1 MECNHEIGPTKK
13 TWSTLKQKF
22 NSTLTL
28 VINFVNE
35 SVAIS
40 YNFGMVW
47 LRMGEISDLD
57 LTSEVVT
64 GPSKI
69 MIFM

>member
-1 MECNHEIGPTKK
+1 MECNHENGPTKI
-13 TWSTLKQKF
+13 TWSTLKQTF

-35 SVAIS
+35 SVTIS

-57 LTSEVVT
+57 LTSEVVI